1 MGTGISGHI
10 GSSHG
15 EIFYSLMVSKWL
27 KIYEAYKTDR
37 TSFSNYST
45 LFFRVAHPKV
55 RCNPSFLYIFSHF
68 NSPPK
73 CIAFGQ
79 FSSLEPLQNLRI
91 LWSCLEVF
99 MVLGNFVLL
108 GVFEARL
115 NKFYGLVMT
124 MALLIP
130 FFKG

>member
-1 MGTGISGHI
+1 MLLS
-10 GSSHG
+10 
-15 EIFYSLMVSKWL
+15 
-27 KIYEAYKTDR
+27 
-37 TSFSNYST
+37 
-45 LFFRVAHPKV
+45 
-55 RCNPSFLYIFSHF
+55 IFSHF
-68 NSPPK
+68 NSPSK

-91 LWSCLEVF
+91 WLCLEVF

-124 MALLIP
+124 MALLTP
-130 FFKG
+130 FFNKG